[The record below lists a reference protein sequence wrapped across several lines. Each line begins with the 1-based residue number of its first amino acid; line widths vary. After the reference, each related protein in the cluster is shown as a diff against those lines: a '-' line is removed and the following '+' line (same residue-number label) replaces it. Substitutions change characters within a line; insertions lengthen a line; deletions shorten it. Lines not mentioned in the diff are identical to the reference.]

1 MKYFRLILLLYISLI
16 SFSGCRPKTLSP
28 KDYVSYV
35 TNPKH
40 KLLQEKAIANYII
53 SVQYKPLD
61 FVTLIEYRRQTGV
74 VQSFDSI
81 RSQMDSLQQY
91 TVKIKP
97 KKGNTSLIKSGAG
110 SAEEIFNRIE
120 YLSFDMIK
128 DFYIL
133 ENGDTNKCKIF
144 HFERTYDLNPELT
157 FLLGF
162 EVNKNKSQIN
172 DRTFIYEDKVF
183 GLGKI
188 KFLFPSDA
196 IKNIPD
202 IKF

>member
-1 MKYFRLILLLYISLI
+1 MKYLRLILILFIGFFSL
-16 SFSGCRPKTLSP
+16 SGCRPKTLSP
-28 KDYVSYV
+28 KAYVSYV

-40 KLLQEKAIANYII
+40 KLIQEKIIADYII

-74 VQSFDSI
+74 LLPFDSI
-81 RSQMDSLQQY
+81 RSQMDSLEHY
-91 TVKIKP
+91 TFKIKP
-97 KKGNTSLIKSGAG
+97 KKGNKSLIKSGAG
-110 SAEEIFNRIE
+110 SSEEIFNRIE
-120 YLSFDMIK
+120 YLSFDVIK
-128 DFYIL
+128 DFYII
-133 ENGDTNKCKIF
+133 ENGDTIKCKIF

-162 EVNKNKSQIN
+162 QANANKSQIN
-172 DRTFIYEDKVF
+172 DKTFIYEDKVF

-188 KFLFPSDA
+188 KFLFPSEV